1 MYTCILHIYYIYIKI
16 QTHILSVYVK
26 HIYYIIYDL
35 NFTFLLTLFSIFNVI
50 YSADTSSSTH
60 SIYVTHEHLSTFI
73 CLILLLLTNILCFP
87 STCKKN

>member
-1 MYTCILHIYYIYIKI
+1 MYITYILHIYKNTNTYI
-16 QTHILSVYVK
+16 
-26 HIYYIIYDL
+26 IYIYDL

-60 SIYVTHEHLSTFI
+60 SIYVTHEHLSTFT